1 MKRKLL
7 KPKSLPRN
15 KSVAVIWLMSYILL
29 IAVQIC
35 INAVSYSQTRSI
47 VELGIDRYSQSRL
60 ANLKANVSH
69 KVSEAEQLI
78 VNISLD
84 PKVKAFT
91 KLTAPITDDKS
102 YQMLMTVQNLA
113 MYRVQ
118 GEYIEDFFVFF
129 KNSNMVLTARNSA
142 DSQDFFSYF
151 YEGGDM
157 TYMQWV
163 NALFNSDNKGYA
175 ELPVVNNGV
184 QTGKQVAICRQLP
197 IEDRILKEA
206 AVVVLLRQDE
216 LLSASMQRPANSDE
230 TVFLINEGDS
240 VLAHNGIIDASG
252 LPDYHDLQGESGK
265 INKRVEGK
273 NFVATYEDTGIADW
287 KLVSLV
293 SASVFWNKLTYVRN
307 VTIIS
312 IAIVIL
318 IQMALAYYFVRRS
331 YRPVRELVDTLSHT
345 TDVEYRSGNNE
356 FSYIKSAVKNTVQ
369 TKKNVLRKQEKR
381 TRRDLMVR
389 LLKDRRLDMTEAAR
403 QLREVDVVF
412 QYNMFVVGIF
422 YNEDVQALYSEEE
435 ALSEPEQYR
444 LGQMILENVVTD
456 LANQWCG
463 CYAVAVED
471 TVVCLFNLSDSQ
483 AADWITALRT
493 VAGDVCGAMDKH
505 FGIRTTAAFGSMH
518 HNLEGIGGSYAEALE
533 AFEHKLLVSA
543 EDFSFY
549 DEINETSSG
558 LYRYSLEE
566 QQNLIEAIK
575 DGKYERSMYV
585 LEQIFDKNFHGKR
598 YTTGMVKC
606 FMVDMIATII
616 RAVNEIFVL
625 DESNEIFDRLDP
637 VRTLMQ
643 CSNVREM
650 KESISSVLQTVCAY
664 VQDRSEKNAV
674 SIRDC
679 VEGYIQE
686 HYSDANLSLS
696 YIGDA
701 LGFSP
706 SYLSKLF
713 KQESG
718 RSILDYLNMVRIEK
732 AKELLRGDNSLNL
745 DEIAMTVGYSGRI
758 TFTRIFKKYE
768 GITPGVYRESK
779 L

>member
-1 MKRKLL
+1 MLDWQ
-7 KPKSLPRN
+7 PKAP
-15 KSVAVIWLMSYILL
+15 Y
-29 IAVQIC
+29 
-35 INAVSYSQTRSI
+35 T
-47 VELGIDRYSQSRL
+47 
-60 ANLKANVSH
+60 
-69 KVSEAEQLI
+69 AEQLLEI
-78 VNISLD
+78 LRILRD
-84 PKVKAFT
+84 PENGC
-91 KLTAPITDDKS
+91 PWDK
-102 YQMLMTVQNLA
+102 
-113 MYRVQ
+113 
-118 GEYIEDFFVFF
+118 
-129 KNSNMVLTARNSA
+129 
-142 DSQDFFSYF
+142 
-151 YEGGDM
+151 
-157 TYMQWV
+157 
-163 NALFNSDNKGYA
+163 
-175 ELPVVNNGV
+175 V
-184 QTGKQVAICRQLP
+184 QTH
-197 IEDRILKEA
+197 
-206 AVVVLLRQDE
+206 
-216 LLSASMQRPANSDE
+216 ASIR
-230 TVFLINEGDS
+230 
-240 VLAHNGIIDASG
+240 
-252 LPDYHDLQGESGK
+252 
-265 INKRVEGK
+265 K
-273 NFVATYEDTGIADW
+273 NF
-287 KLVSLV
+287 L
-293 SASVFWNKLTYVRN
+293 
-307 VTIIS
+307 
-312 IAIVIL
+312 
-318 IQMALAYYFVRRS
+318 
-331 YRPVRELVDTLSHT
+331 
-345 TDVEYRSGNNE
+345 
-356 FSYIKSAVKNTVQ
+356 
-369 TKKNVLRKQEKR
+369 
-381 TRRDLMVR
+381 
-389 LLKDRRLDMTEAAR
+389 
-403 QLREVDVVF
+403 
-412 QYNMFVVGIF
+412 
-422 YNEDVQALYSEEE
+422 EE
-435 ALSEPEQYR
+435 
-444 LGQMILENVVTD
+444 T
-456 LANQWCG
+456 C
-463 CYAVAVED
+463 
-471 TVVCLFNLSDSQ
+471 
-483 AADWITALRT
+483 
-493 VAGDVCGAMDKH
+493 
-505 FGIRTTAAFGSMH
+505 
-518 HNLEGIGGSYAEALE
+518 EALE

-732 AKELLRGDNSLNL
+732 AKELLRGDNSFNL
-745 DEIAMTVGYSGRI
+745 VEIALTVGYSGRI